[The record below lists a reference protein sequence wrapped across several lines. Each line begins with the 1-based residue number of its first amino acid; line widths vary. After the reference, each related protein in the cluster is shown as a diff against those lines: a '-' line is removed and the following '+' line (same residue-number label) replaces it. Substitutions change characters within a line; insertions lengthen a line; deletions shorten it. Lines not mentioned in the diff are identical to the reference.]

1 MQDYLDA
8 VSPGEWDLGNAA
20 ELVAVLLGAYLIMYE
35 QRIEMGLTLVALGVG
50 MDNIGKLKKNA
61 GVKDREE

>member
-8 VSPGEWDLGNAA
+8 VSPGEWDLGNAV
-20 ELVAVLLGAYLIMYE
+20 ELVAVLLGGYLIVVE
-35 QRIEMGLTLVALGVG
+35 GRVDLGLTLVGVGVG

>member
-20 ELVAVLLGAYLIMYE
+20 ELVAVLLGGYLIVYE
-35 QRIEMGLTLVALGVG
+35 QRVEMGLTLIALGVG

-61 GVKDREE
+61 GVKDREK

>member
-8 VSPGEWDLGNAA
+8 VSPGEWDLGNAV
-20 ELVAVLLGAYLIMYE
+20 ELVAVLLGGYLILYE
-35 QRIEMGLTLVALGVG
+35 HRVEMGLTLVALGVG
-50 MDNIGKLKKNA
+50 MENIGKLKKNA